1 MKDFK
6 EIIESLFYCNCDTNK
21 CSVCH
26 YNTEEY
32 PHCYYSLENDMLD
45 LNELIKKLLEVNKNG

>member
-1 MKDFK
+1 MKNFK
-6 EIIESLFYCNCDTNK
+6 EVVESLVYCNTDK
-21 CSVCH
+21 CYACH

-32 PHCYYSLENDMLD
+32 PNCCRNLENDMSD